1 MENLDLKLLIA
12 QQVVILKRLEKL
24 ERELKGGMRVCSA
37 QTYADELKREAMKI
51 INQIKI

>member
-1 MENLDLKLLIA
+1 MIYTDFSVENYRGIRRC
-12 QQVVILKRLEKL
+12 RLEKL

-51 INQIKI
+51 IDQIKI